1 MRAPSLTALASTCRT
16 AEKSNAKA
24 AEGLELLL
32 VHNPYCDVGRNDP
45 YPCDSGKK
53 FNKCCL
59 RT

>member
-1 MRAPSLTALASTCRT
+1 MRAPSLAALASTCCA

-24 AEGLELLL
+24 AEGLGLLP

-53 FNKCCL
+53 FKNCCL